1 MWVISVEGVELK
13 SDDMEVEE
21 FMGDYKFDQF
31 YYTEDESSEHYLSEI
46 EGLSENEY
54 IRLYKGRMK
63 CPECKGP
70 QLSLVKKEGNAF
82 LRTYP
87 NHPHVLVAGKKC
99 IYECD
104 TASKQVMEEYVKELR
119 EKKKIKSLL
128 EATMRKLFKQDTE
141 SNVRPTISG
150 NKSSNPLLIER
161 IQNDS
166 TVKRNIVPH
175 YSFKSWGKNIPQER
189 LLIVYGKV
197 YIELKEI
204 RKKDKNGDEIR
215 QVYIHFK
222 DMQTRKLITSCL
234 KPQTLEI
241 GNGNYYAVILGECRK
256 NESKGYTYYN
266 MWINYPVDDS
276 ILLTPYQL

>member
-1 MWVISVEGVELK
+1 
-13 SDDMEVEE
+13 
-21 FMGDYKFDQF
+21 MGDYKFDKF
-31 YYTEDESSEHYLSEI
+31 YYTEDESNEHYLSEI
-46 EGLSENEY
+46 EGLSEADF
-54 IRLYKGRMK
+54 IRSYKGKMR
-63 CPECKGP
+63 CPNCKGP
-70 QLSLVKKEGNAF
+70 QLSLVKKEGTIF

-87 NHPHVLVAGKKC
+87 KQPHEFVDGEMC
-99 IYECD
+99 IYKND
-104 TASKQVMEEYVKELR
+104 TVSKKVMEEYVKELR

-128 EATMRKLFKQDTE
+128 EATMRKLFKQDAGTGISPEINE
-141 SNVRPTISG
+141 S
-150 NKSSNPLLIER
+150 KSRNPLLIEK
-161 IQNDS
+161 IQHDS
-166 TVKRNIVPH
+166 TVKRSIVPH

-189 LLIVYGKV
+189 LLVVYGKV

-204 RKKDKNGDEIR
+204 SKKDENGEKLK

-266 MWINYPVDDS
+266 MWINYPVNES
-276 ILLTPYQL
+276 ILLVPYKE